1 MVKESTTHAI
11 EQADQWPTSVAL
23 DMQTIKEQIL
33 LSHSK
38 FSGSDT
44 EKAESKTI
52 AVAKLSWR
60 KSSCYSNHVPYA
72 YRETYGQEEWGMAET
87 KIKFFFYSNFLY
99 FTGGCRVKH
108 SKIRQCCYYPE
119 QTELSMQFRLIP
131 FNLLDW
137 FVASDMLL
145 F

>member
-1 MVKESTTHAI
+1 MGTGRGR
-11 EQADQWPTSVAL
+11 WR
-23 DMQTIKEQIL
+23 EQIL

-38 FSGSDT
+38 FAGNDT

-60 KSSCYSNHVPYA
+60 KSSCYSNHVPCA

-87 KIKFFFYSNFLY
+87 KIKFFSIQISFFYWLLSGMGF
-99 FTGGCRVKH
+99 KH
-108 SKIRQCCYYPE
+108 TKIRQCCYYPK
-119 QTELSMQFRLIP
+119 QAELSMQFKLIP
-131 FNLLDW
+131 FNLIDW

>member
-1 MVKESTTHAI
+1 MGTG
-11 EQADQWPTSVAL
+11 QGRWR
-23 DMQTIKEQIL
+23 EQIL

-60 KSSCYSNHVPYA
+60 KSSCYSNHVPCA

-87 KIKFFFYSNFLY
+87 KIKFFSIQISFFYWLLSGMGF
-99 FTGGCRVKH
+99 KH
-108 SKIRQCCYYPE
+108 TKIRQCCYYPE
-119 QTELSMQFRLIP
+119 QAELSMQFRLIP
-131 FNLLDW
+131 FNLIDW
-137 FVASDMLL
+137 FVA
-145 F
+145 

>member
-1 MVKESTTHAI
+1 MGTG
-11 EQADQWPTSVAL
+11 QGRWR
-23 DMQTIKEQIL
+23 EQIL

-87 KIKFFFYSNFLY
+87 KIKFFSIQISFFYWLLSRMGF
-99 FTGGCRVKH
+99 KH
-108 SKIRQCCYYPE
+108 TKIRQCCYYPE
-119 QTELSMQFRLIP
+119 QAELSMQFKLIP
-131 FNLLDW
+131 FNLIDW